1 MNDPVNDLK
10 KFLSR
15 SSVTEVA
22 SAVALGAA
30 LVMVVS
36 GAVEHLVA
44 PILLRAFG
52 FLNFPYL
59 QLTSFVIDV
68 IKFGG
73 VAAAIWFLFLRTP
86 SVRRDVPPPPG
97 DAKID

>member
-1 MNDPVNDLK
+1 MNDPLNDLK

-30 LVMVVS
+30 LVMLVS
-36 GAVEHLVA
+36 GAVDHLLA
-44 PILLRAFG
+44 PILLKFFG
-52 FLNFPYL
+52 FLNFDFL
-59 QLTSFVIDV
+59 RLTSFVIDV
-68 IKFGG
+68 IKFAG

-86 SVRRDVPPPPG
+86 SPTRDESRPPG